1 MAHLER
7 GAKRGYAAPRMARIA
22 FIGLG
27 VMGAPIARHLVAA
40 GHELA
45 VVNRTPAKAEAF
57 VAEHGGRL
65 ALHATEAA
73 EGAEVVI
80 SVVGTDDD
88 VAQAMLGREGAYRAM
103 APGTLHI
110 DHSTVSAKLARQL
123 SVEASS
129 RELMVVDAP
138 MTGSQ
143 PGAEAGTLTLMCGG
157 KPKAIAAA
165 SPIMQAYS
173 RRIVHIG
180 GAGSGQTAK
189 MANQIALAITIE
201 GVCEALRFAQAA
213 RLDLDKTFEAISTG
227 AAGSWQMDNRWGTM
241 ARDEFDFGFAVDWMR
256 KDIGLAIDE
265 ARSNGASLPVAAM
278 IDQFCAE
285 LQAMGAGRQ
294 DASALIRRL
303 PK

>member
-1 MAHLER
+1 M
-7 GAKRGYAAPRMARIA
+7 AKRRYATRRMARIA

-27 VMGAPIARHLVAA
+27 VMGAPIARHLIAA
-40 GHELA
+40 GHELTL
-45 VVNRTPAKAEAF
+45 VNRTHAKAEAF
-57 VAEHGGRL
+57 VAKHGGRVVV
-65 ALHATEAA
+65 HAAEAA
-73 EGAEVVI
+73 DGADVVI

-88 VAQAMLGREGAYRAM
+88 VTQAMLGRDGAYRTM
-103 APGTLHI
+103 AAGTLHI

-123 SVEASS
+123 SVEAGS
-129 RELMVVDAP
+129 RDLLVADAP

-157 KPKAIAAA
+157 KERAIAAA
-165 SPIMQAYS
+165 TPIMQAYAK
-173 RRIVHIG
+173 RIVHIG
-180 GAGSGQTAK
+180 GAGTGQTAK
-189 MANQIALAITIE
+189 MANQIALAITVE

-227 AAGSWQMDNRWGTM
+227 AAASWQMDNRWATM
-241 ARDEFDFGFAVDWMR
+241 ARDEFDFGFAIDWMR
-256 KDIGLAIDE
+256 KDLGLAIEE
-265 ARSNGASLPVAAM
+265 ARGNGASLPVAAM